1 MVARTHERPS
11 EIVHGLVKPVSKL
24 PLFVAVV
31 VSLVCGIAGGL
42 VRAGVVTA
50 QHEWLGQAAVS
61 HAALM
66 ICGFFGTLIGI
77 ERATAAK
84 RRIAWLAPLASA
96 LASLALIAGLH
107 ALAAGLLVTASAV
120 FVPVN
125 AMFWRRERAPHTLLL
140 ACAAASWAVGNVLFA
155 VGMPSLEWW
164 FGFLVVT
171 IAAERLEMTRLMPRR
186 AGANG
191 MLAAVMT
198 ALAAGAAASPAFF
211 GIALVALALWLLA
224 FDVARRTIRAPG
236 LPRYMA
242 VCLVSGYAWLAIGG
256 VCWSLGIRDA
266 SLHSLGL
273 GFVVSMVMA
282 HAPVILPAVAK
293 VKMEFNR
300 GFYAPLLLL
309 HASLAW
315 RLLESLGQG
324 AAMNAMAIALFAIT
338 ALFAVFQKRK
348 SRPEAA

>member
-1 MVARTHERPS
+1 
-11 EIVHGLVKPVSKL
+11 VKPVGKL
-24 PLFVAVV
+24 PLFAAVV

-42 VRAGVVTA
+42 VRAGVVAA

-66 ICGFFGTLIGI
+66 ICGFFGTVIGI

-96 LASLALIAGLH
+96 LASLALIAGSH

-120 FVPVN
+120 FVLVN
-125 AMFWRRERAPHTLLL
+125 AMLWWRERAPHTLLL
-140 ACAAASWAVGNVLFA
+140 TCAAVSWAVGNVLFA
-155 VGMPSLEWW
+155 LGTPSLEWW

-186 AGANG
+186 PGARAT
-191 MLAAVMT
+191 LAVVMV
-198 ALAAGAAASPAFF
+198 ALAAGAALSPMLF
-211 GIALVALALWLLA
+211 GIALTALALWLLA
-224 FDVARRTIRAPG
+224 FDIARRTIHASG

-242 VCLVSGYAWLAIGG
+242 VCLISGYAWLAVGG
-256 VCWSLGIRDA
+256 VSWSLGIRDA

-282 HAPVILPAVAK
+282 HAPVILPAVAR

-300 GFYAPLLLL
+300 GFYAPLVLL

-315 RLLESLGQG
+315 RLAGSLKQG

-338 ALFAVFQKRK
+338 IAFAVLQKRK
-348 SRPEAA
+348 GRPRAA